1 MRKPRVKID
10 VILLIVFLIFGGV
23 TYHFDF
29 FYKGYTP
36 FVDNLFD
43 SLGFVL
49 ILKGV
54 FIRMAARG
62 HKKANSGGSH
72 QLVNTGLYQVVRNP
86 MYLGTFYIGS
96 GFVLTLLPW
105 WMVFVF
111 AGFFYARFNQQMM
124 SEEKFLT
131 QMFGKK
137 YEDYCRQVPR
147 LFPNVALSMKLPIN
161 QLVNPPEMFSTTEKR
176 GLWSWPLL
184 ALTCEMTR
192 EYLLNNRFDLLSNL
206 TVYVSTYA
214 GFILVFASMVM
225 LKKRQS
231 R

>member
-1 MRKPRVKID
+1 MRKPRVKVD
-10 VILLIVFLIFGGV
+10 VILLIVFLILGGII
-23 TYHFDF
+23 YQYDF
-29 FYKGYTP
+29 LYTGYTP

-43 SLGFVL
+43 GLGFVF

-62 HKKANSGGSH
+62 HKKAHSGGSH
-72 QLVNTGLYQVVRNP
+72 QLVTTGLYQVVRNP

-124 SEEKFLT
+124 NEEKFLT

-137 YEDYCRQVPR
+137 YEEYCRQVPR
-147 LFPNVALSMKLPIN
+147 IFPNVALAMKLPMGQLIN
-161 QLVNPPEMFSTTEKR
+161 PQEMFSTTEKR

-184 ALTCEMTR
+184 ALSCEMAK
-192 EYLLNNRFDLLSNL
+192 EYVLNGGFDLLSNL
-206 TVYVSTYA
+206 IVYLCTYV
-214 GFILVFASMVM
+214 GYMLVFILVMI
-225 LKKRQS
+225 LRRGK
-231 R
+231 

>member
-1 MRKPRVKID
+1 MRKPRVRVD
-10 VILLIVFLIFGGV
+10 VVLLILFLIVGGV

-29 FYKGYTP
+29 LYKGYTP

-43 SLGFVL
+43 ALGFLL

-72 QLVNTGLYQVVRNP
+72 QLVTTGLYQVVRNP

-137 YEDYCRQVPR
+137 YEEYCRQVPR
-147 LFPNVALSMKLPIN
+147 IFPNIALSMKLPIK
-161 QLVNPPEMFSTTEKR
+161 QLINPQEMFSTTEKR

-184 ALTCEMTR
+184 ALTCEITK
-192 EYLLNNRFDLLSNL
+192 EYLLNSRFDLLSNL
-206 TVYVSTYA
+206 TVYLCTYA
-214 GFILVFASMVM
+214 GFMLVFMLIVM
-225 LKKRQS
+225 LKKR
-231 R
+231 